1 MKKLAALFMVFLM
14 ILNIC
19 ACKRVPEDTE
29 GVSIPASSGE
39 EKTEDNGNDAL
50 SPTPPVGQE
59 DTAPEKPEEDEG
71 KKTDEEMQEK
81 PADKTDDKVPTDTPD
96 TEEDFTLDVPFSEY
110 EVVVTLTDEESAKN
124 KIYTPDD
131 FPELELINVFEDK
144 EFHYT
149 RYYYSPEKNI
159 YSGKKTLILM
169 LKEPS
174 KERVL
179 KYIKLLQADVRV
191 FDAYPNIDDIISYG
205 LFWLY
210 IDGEYNDGMFPEL
223 IGKNYTAYD
232 LGYGDPDIPEYR
244 DVRFHMEY
252 PYLEQDE
259 FYKMIY
265 KILDNEKVFC
275 GRFTYSHRSYCS
287 FYIELDEPEK
297 PLDEYSKSD
306 FPDLNVKRIYKSKY
320 APGHEN
326 HLTVEF
332 EEIDIRNLFKM
343 YRALSKDKRIKDVLY
358 KHEGL
363 TIVP

>member
-1 MKKLAALFMVFLM
+1 MKKSAALFMIFLM

-29 GVSIPASSGE
+29 GVSLPTASGE
-39 EKTEDNGNDAL
+39 EKTEDNGTGAL
-50 SPTPPVGQE
+50 SPTPP
-59 DTAPEKPEEDEG
+59 KDEG
-71 KKTDEEMQEK
+71 KSATEATKDEDKAE
-81 PADKTDDKVPTDTPD
+81 DKTSTDTPD

-110 EVVVTLTDEESAKN
+110 EVVITLTDEESAKN
-124 KIYTPDD
+124 KLYTPDD

-275 GRFTYSHRSYCS
+275 GRFCYTDSSYCS
-287 FYIELDEPEK
+287 FYIELEEPTK

-306 FPDLNVKRIYKSKY
+306 FPGLNAKKIYKSKY
-320 APGHEN
+320 DTGYEN
-326 HLTVEF
+326 HLIIEF

-343 YRALSKDKRIKDVLY
+343 YRILSKDKRFKNVIY

-363 TIVP
+363 TNVL